1 MSTLHRSHRT
11 VYRPSRWPRRILTAV
26 AAVAAAAFLVP
37 ILWLV
42 ASALRT
48 SNETFASSAPLSWW
62 VLVPRDPT
70 LDNFRRLIETGF
82 LRNVGNSVLVAG
94 LTVIAGLAICAMAAF
109 ALAVIDFPGRRLV
122 FGLVVVSFLV
132 PFEAT
137 AIPLSTTFR
146 EWNLDNTITGLVLP
160 GIGNGLAV
168 FMLRQFF
175 LGIPAEIR
183 EAARVDGAGWWRTFW
198 QLYLPL
204 SYPALIGA
212 GLILFLFQW
221 QAYLWPILT
230 TSDPARDVAAVS
242 LARTF
247 GAFTNDY
254 GLTFAEAV
262 IVSILPA
269 GVLLLL
275 QRYFIA
281 SVAAT
286 GGKE

>member
-1 MSTLHRSHRT
+1 MNPSRAFIRGGH
-11 VYRPSRWPRRILTAV
+11 RPSAWPRHALTAV
-26 AAVAAAAFLVP
+26 AAGSATLFLVP
-37 ILWLV
+37 ILWLI

-48 SNETFASSAPLSWW
+48 SNETFSSSAPLSWW

-70 LDNFRRLIETGF
+70 ADNLRRLIEVGF
-82 LRNVGNSVLVAG
+82 LRNVGNSILVAA
-94 LTVIAGLAICAMAAF
+94 LTVVAGLAICAMAAF

-122 FGLVVVSFLV
+122 FALVVVSFLV

-146 EWNLDNTITGLVLP
+146 QWHLDNTITGLVLP

-183 EAARVDGAGWWRTFW
+183 EAAHVDGAGWWRTFW
-198 QLYLPL
+198 QMYLPL
-204 SYPALIGA
+204 SRPALIGA

-221 QAYLWPILT
+221 QAYLWPILI
-230 TSDPARDVAAVS
+230 TSDPTRDVAAVS

-254 GLTFAEAV
+254 GLTFVEAV

-275 QRYFIA
+275 QRHFIA

-286 GGKE
+286 GGK